1 MCSSTLFAKKN
12 SPNTALDQIC
22 IYVVNYIE
30 VQDVDFMTMSCRPR
44 SDLQDIFS
52 TMFSRRL
59 HGGLD
64 WWAWEDRG
72 DPAEEVSEAQLWGGT
87 KIQLGLS
94 LSDFNFQIL
103 HSCSSFTFLMW
114 DQAWEYRS
122 SIFLK
127 AKVSN
132 LFTVSQFQKV
142 SSIESS
148 ISNIVD
154 TF

>member
-87 KIQLGLS
+87 
-94 LSDFNFQIL
+94 
-103 HSCSSFTFLMW
+103 
-114 DQAWEYRS
+114 
-122 SIFLK
+122 
-127 AKVSN
+127 
-132 LFTVSQFQKV
+132 
-142 SSIESS
+142 
-148 ISNIVD
+148 
-154 TF
+154 